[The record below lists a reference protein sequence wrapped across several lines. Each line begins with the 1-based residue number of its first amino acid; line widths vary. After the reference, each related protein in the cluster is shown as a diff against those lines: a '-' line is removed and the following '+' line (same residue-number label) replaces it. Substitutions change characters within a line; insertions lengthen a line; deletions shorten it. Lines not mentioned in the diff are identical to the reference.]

1 MWPTDWV
8 SKFPELQHVTIS
20 LISDDEDKT
29 VWVDTNGNGFE
40 YSTKV
45 AWECLRDNWPKVG
58 WSHVVWFSQST
69 TKHSFILW
77 LAVQGKLL
85 TQDRMMSWHQGE
97 DLKCSL
103 CSNTNDSHQHRV

>member
-1 MWPTDWV
+1 M
-8 SKFPELQHVTIS
+8 
-20 LISDDEDKT
+20 
-29 VWVDTNGNGFE
+29 
-40 YSTKV
+40 
-45 AWECLRDNWPKVG
+45 
-58 WSHVVWFSQST
+58 VWFSQST

-103 CSNTNDSHQHRV
+103 WSNINDSHQHLFFECEFSKQVWKEVKTKGRFLEEAMI